1 MSAGF
6 AVNAAPTYFSTTNLT
21 TLISERIS
29 TIDALREAIDRL
41 PEREAYIL
49 AKRVGFDDGL
59 PRTHEEI
66 GRHLDLGPTRVRS
79 LEKQALSRLRHPA
92 FGLRQEDDF

>member
-1 MSAGF
+1 VLGDFVAHDDEDDP
-6 AVNAAPTYFSTTNLT
+6 VRE
-21 TLISERIS
+21 SERLS
-29 TIDALREAIDRL
+29 TIEALREAIDRL

-49 AKRVGFDDGL
+49 SKRVGFEDGL

-66 GRHLDLGPTRVRS
+66 GKHLDLGPTRVRS

-92 FGLRQEDDF
+92 FGLRQEADF